1 MGFPLAP
8 ASASRGCLRE
18 GLAQNG
24 GGPYSFG
31 ASGLIL
37 ICPGQLHF
45 LTKADFSREPSCP
58 KPFGSFFDILN
69 MDSLSALSVAG
80 SILAVVDFRTELL
93 PTFKQSQG
101 ETLINQ
107 REEYL
112 SFVLERLRTL
122 RLKLSTEYISAK
134 QQVSTGASQ
143 PSSNV
148 IVLQELALS
157 CIEDSGKLL
166 DDFVKI
172 QRDFPGSGD
181 SQPSV
186 DAKSWF
192 ASLPGGRVDEAKREQ
207 LSRAVAVH
215 IRCIVR
221 YATLLFEVTAI
232 Q

>member
-1 MGFPLAP
+1 
-8 ASASRGCLRE
+8 
-18 GLAQNG
+18 
-24 GGPYSFG
+24 
-31 ASGLIL
+31 
-37 ICPGQLHF
+37 
-45 LTKADFSREPSCP
+45 
-58 KPFGSFFDILN
+58 

-80 SILAVVDFRTELL
+80 SILAVVEFRTELL
-93 PTFKQSQG
+93 PTSKQSQG

-112 SFVLERLRTL
+112 SFILERLRTL
-122 RLKLSTEYISAK
+122 RLKLSTVYISAK
-134 QQVSTGASQ
+134 QQVSAGASQ
-143 PSSNV
+143 PSSDV
-148 IVLQELALS
+148 IALQELALS

-181 SQPSV
+181 SQLSV

-192 ASLPGGRVDEAKREQ
+192 ASLLGGRVDDDEAKREQ

-221 YATLLFEVTAI
+221 CATLLFEVTAI

>member
-1 MGFPLAP
+1 MGATVFFRGFRLNSHLPRPTAFPHP
-8 ASASRGCLRE
+8 R
-18 GLAQNG
+18 
-24 GGPYSFG
+24 PT
-31 ASGLIL
+31 
-37 ICPGQLHF
+37 F
-45 LTKADFSREPSCP
+45 LEPSCP
-58 KPFGSFFDILN
+58 NPFGSFSDILN

-80 SILAVVDFRTELL
+80 SILAVVEFRTELL
-93 PTFKQSQG
+93 PTSKQSQG

-112 SFVLERLRTL
+112 SFILERLRTL
-122 RLKLSTEYISAK
+122 RLKLSTVYISAK
-134 QQVSTGASQ
+134 QQVSAGASQ
-143 PSSNV
+143 PSSDV
-148 IVLQELALS
+148 IALQELALS
-157 CIEDSGKLL
+157 CLEDSGKLL

-181 SQPSV
+181 SQLSV

-192 ASLPGGRVDEAKREQ
+192 ASLLGGRVDEAKREQ

-221 YATLLFEVTAI
+221 CATLLFEVTAI

>member
-1 MGFPLAP
+1 VFPLAP
-8 ASASRGCLRE
+8 ASASRAVFMR
-18 GLAQNG
+18 GLSAERG
-24 GGPYSFG
+24 RADHIFSGPQAKSYLPRPTAF
-31 ASGLIL
+31 
-37 ICPGQLHF
+37 PQPRPTF
-45 LTKADFSREPSCP
+45 LEPSCP
-58 KPFGSFFDILN
+58 KTFGSFSDILN

-80 SILAVVDFRTELL
+80 SILAVVEFRTELL
-93 PTFKQSQG
+93 PTSKQSQG

-112 SFVLERLRTL
+112 SFILERLRTL
-122 RLKLSTEYISAK
+122 RLKLSTVYISAK
-134 QQVSTGASQ
+134 QQVSAGASQ
-143 PSSNV
+143 PLSDV
-148 IVLQELALS
+148 IALQELALS

-166 DDFVKI
+166 DNLVKI

-181 SQPSV
+181 SQVSV

-192 ASLPGGRVDEAKREQ
+192 ASLLGGRVDEAKREQ

-221 YATLLFEVTAI
+221 CATLLFEVTAI